1 MASLVPY
8 MVAIGNHEDVCR
20 LLISSSLFFLHLLYL
35 IFSLSCSTTTE
46 LRSCIDSTCQR
57 TEEMKICGT
66 GVSLSH
72 TQTNIQ
78 HARATPNA
86 CARAALHTRNA
97 CVSLS
102 LSLSL
107 CKQHKINHKIIML
120 LLAWTTG
127 MFTGYSSRR
136 RTLTSQPPLS
146 ISGLSRYYYYI
157 LHPHLLSFI
166 IYFLSSIYKVYILFI
181 SINHL

>member
-1 MASLVPY
+1 MHRFY
-8 MVAIGNHEDVCR
+8 MPTNGGNENLWYRC
-20 LLISSSLFFLHLLYL
+20 
-35 IFSLSCSTTTE
+35 
-46 LRSCIDSTCQR
+46 
-57 TEEMKICGT
+57 
-66 GVSLSH
+66 VSLPHTNEHTTRTRNTKRMRTRTRSASH
-72 TQTNIQ
+72 TQ
-78 HARATPNA
+78 RM
-86 CARAALHTRNA
+86 R
-97 CVSLS
+97 LS
-102 LSLSL
+102 LPLSL

-136 RTLTSQPPLS
+136 RTLTSQHPLS

-157 LHPHLLSFI
+157 LYTHLVSFI